1 VAEERVQRRLAAI
14 LAADVEGYSRL
25 MRADEPSTLRTLT
38 SHRAIMDRLIGDHGG
53 RIANTA
59 GDSVLAEFPSVVDA
73 VECAVAVQKVL
84 QEANSE
90 LANERRIR
98 FRIGV
103 HVGDVMVRDG
113 DLLGD
118 GVNIAARVQTLAEP
132 GGVVLSGAAH
142 EYVRKALP
150 FRFTDLGPKQVKN
163 IDEPIKA
170 YAVAPARSVHS
181 TITPAAEPKPLP
193 LPDKPSIAVLPFT
206 NLSDDRETDYFADGV
221 VEDII
226 TALSHVPRL
235 FVVARN
241 STFTYKGR
249 AVDVRT
255 VGQELG
261 VRYVLEGSVR
271 RSGQRLR
278 LTGQLIDAHEG
289 THLWAERFDGRVE
302 EIFDLQDDMTT
313 RVVGAIAPRLEAAE
327 IERSRRNRPDSLD
340 AYDLYLRA
348 LFAVRK
354 MKREDSDE
362 ALGLLDRALKIDP
375 NYAVAAGLGAWACTL
390 RVAQNWPVDRE
401 AEKSRGVELA
411 RIAILE
417 AQNDAEALAAGG
429 YALAF
434 LGGELHEGLR
444 AIERAISLNPNSAI
458 ALSHAGWVHDYLG
471 QPRQAIE
478 ALERSIRLSPRDPAL
493 FRAQAA
499 LAYAHLLL
507 GEFDEAITWGR
518 RAVEGN
524 ANYTVAYRALASAL
538 AHAGRLVEAQAI
550 VAHLSVLVPELSLT
564 TLPEVTVFKH
574 SGGLDIIIEG
584 LRKAGVPE

>member
-25 MRADEPSTLRTLT
+25 MRADELGTMRTLT
-38 SHRAIMDRLIGDHGG
+38 SHRTIMDRMITEHGG

-73 VECAVAVQKVL
+73 VECSVAVQKAL
-84 QEANSE
+84 ADTNSA
-90 LANERRIR
+90 LADDRRVQ

-113 DLLGD
+113 DLFGD
-118 GVNIAARVQTLAEP
+118 GVNVAARMQTLAEA
-132 GGVVLSGAAH
+132 GGVTVSGEAH
-142 EYVRKALP
+142 DYVRKSLLLP
-150 FRFTDLGPKQVKN
+150 FRDLGQQAVKN
-163 IDEPIKA
+163 I
-170 YAVAPARSVHS
+170 
-181 TITPAAEPKPLP
+181 AEPMRAFALKVQGSTPKIEQAPVLT

-206 NLSDDRETDYFADGV
+206 KLSDDRETDYFADGV

-271 RSGQRLR
+271 RSGRRLR
-278 LTGQLIDAHEG
+278 LTGQLIDAHDG

-302 EIFDLQDDMTT
+302 DIFDLQDDLTT

-327 IERSRRNRPDSLD
+327 IERSRRNRPESLD

-354 MKREDSDE
+354 MTREDSDE
-362 ALGLLDRALKIDP
+362 ALALLDRALKIDP

-401 AEKSRGVELA
+401 VEKARGVELG
-411 RIAILE
+411 RIAVIE

-434 LGGELHEGLR
+434 LGDELHEGMR
-444 AIERAISLNPNSAI
+444 AIERAISLNPNSAM
-458 ALSHAGWVHDYLG
+458 ALSHAGWVYDYLG
-471 QPRQAIE
+471 QPREAIG
-478 ALERSIRLSPRDPAL
+478 ALERSIRLSPRDAAL

-507 GEFDEAITWGR
+507 REFDEAITWGR
-518 RAVEGN
+518 KAVEGHP
-524 ANYTVAYRALASAL
+524 NYTVAYRALASAL
-538 AHAGRLVEAQAI
+538 AHAGRLGEAQAV
-550 VAHLSVLVPELSLT
+550 VARLLVLVPDLSLT
-564 TLPEVTVFKH
+564 TLPEVTVFRR
-574 SGGLDIIIEG
+574 SGGLDMIIEG